1 MNTTHG
7 HIAIVMGLDLEIK
20 QGCSGKLTCSEE
32 HQQAEE
38 EAQKAPEWENR
49 NSDRVI
55 DIYFEAV
62 MAPQQPRKATK
73 PKTRPAIC
81 MNKKCG
87 DRTTDN
93 IRK

>member
-73 PKTRPAIC
+73 PKTRQAIC
-81 MNKKCG
+81 MNKKCR